1 PRKENA
7 VTKALLCMHY
17 CHWSVIGGLLGY
29 RPQGSMLRKIDQGDL
44 EGGIPRVAVREGGME
59 LEPESS
65 SDERST
71 GKSPRILGKLIDL
84 LFYLLFR
91 LAVSMIQMLPTD
103 RAGRLAGLFASFA
116 THVVPFRRE
125 LIETNLRAVYP
136 NWSPQQITLMRWRM
150 WEHLALFVCETAL
163 AGRKIHRTNWRDHFS
178 TNDRLELFR
187 FMLDERPKI
196 IVSGHF
202 GNFELAGF
210 FSGLL
215 GLPSSNIAR
224 PLDNPHINAF
234 VAQFRAQGGQFL
246 IPKNGSSFLIE
257 RHLRA
262 GGTLGLLADQDAGSK
277 GCWVDF
283 LGRPASCHKAL
294 ALFTLSTGAPMMVFS
309 NIRLRPLH
317 FRMRLE
323 VIADPLVGGT
333 CCEGV
338 RQLTGWYNDRLAEA
352 ILRTPEQYWW
362 LHRRWREPPPRASRT
377 WNRAA

>member
-1 PRKENA
+1 
-7 VTKALLCMHY
+7 
-17 CHWSVIGGLLGY
+17 
-29 RPQGSMLRKIDQGDL
+29 
-44 EGGIPRVAVREGGME
+44 ME

-65 SDERST
+65 TNEQST
-71 GKSPRILGKLIDL
+71 GKSSGILGRLIDWG
-84 LFYLLFR
+84 FYLLFR
-91 LAVSMIQMLPTD
+91 LAVSMIQMLPIE
-103 RAGRLAGLFASFA
+103 RAGRLSGLFASFA
-116 THVVPFRRE
+116 TQLVPFRRQ
-125 LIETNLRAVYP
+125 LIDTNLRAVYP
-136 NWSPQQITLMRWRM
+136 EWSPQQITAMRWRM

-178 TNDRLELFR
+178 TNDRMELFR

-224 PLDNPHINAF
+224 PLDNPHINHF
-234 VAQFRAQGGQFL
+234 VSQFRAQGGQFL
-246 IPKNGSSFLIE
+246 SPKNGSSFLVE

-323 VIADPLVGGT
+323 GIADPREGGT

-362 LHRRWREPPPRASRT
+362 LHRRWREPPPRASRSST
-377 WNRAA
+377 RAA